1 LSPLVDFRP
10 VWRNF
15 LRILDATF
23 KICKMQMNE
32 ETGSGAGRP
41 DTVSALE
48 RGIAVLRCFTETRRS
63 LTSTELSRLT
73 GVPRP
78 TVTRLA
84 STLVTL
90 GLMKQEP
97 EGDRYMLG
105 PGVVSLARVFL
116 AGLDVR
122 AVARPRMQAL
132 AEEAGGSVYL
142 AVPDG
147 LDMVIVEA
155 CRPRTTMLAPRLD
168 VGSRAPI
175 ANSALGRAYLW
186 ALFPEERARM
196 IDSLRLARG
205 SDWAAL
211 EPGLKRA
218 LEEGDKLGY
227 CISAGEFH
235 REINS
240 VSVPLVGP
248 NGEVMALNCGTA
260 AFVFTADHLREV
272 IAPQL
277 LKMARALAADIGG
290 HVPRPH

>member
-1 LSPLVDFRP
+1 
-10 VWRNF
+10 
-15 LRILDATF
+15 
-23 KICKMQMNE
+23 MQSNDE
-32 ETGSGAGRP
+32 GNGAAQRP

-122 AVARPRMQAL
+122 AVARPHMQAL

-155 CRPRTTMLAPRLD
+155 CRPRSTMLAPRLD

-175 ANSALGRAYLW
+175 PNSALGRAYLW
-186 ALFPEERARM
+186 ALFPEERTRLIETM
-196 IDSLRLARG
+196 RLARG

-211 EPGLKRA
+211 EPPMKKA
-218 LEEGDKLGY
+218 LEDGDKLGY

-248 NGEVMALNCGTA
+248 GGEIMALNCGTA
-260 AFVFTADHLREV
+260 AYVFTEEHMRQV
-272 IAPQL
+272 VAPQL
-277 LKMARALAADIGG
+277 LKMARDLAADIGG
-290 HVPRPH
+290 HVPAPR

>member
-1 LSPLVDFRP
+1 LHILSV
-10 VWRNF
+10 
-15 LRILDATF
+15 AS
-23 KICKMQMNE
+23 KINKMPNSV
-32 ETGSGAGRP
+32 ETSSPAGQRP

-48 RGIAVLRCFTETRRS
+48 RGIAVLRCFSETRRS

-78 TVTRLA
+78 TVARLA

-97 EGDRYMLG
+97 EGDRYMPG

-122 AVARPRMQAL
+122 ATARPLMQRM
-132 AEEAGGSVYL
+132 AEDAGGSLYL
-142 AVPDG
+142 AIADG
-147 LDMVIVEA
+147 LEMVIIEA
-155 CRPRTTMLAPRLD
+155 CRPRSTMLAPRLD
-168 VGSRAPI
+168 VGSRAPM

-186 ALFPEERARM
+186 ALPPPERAAV
-196 IDSLRLARG
+196 IESLRLARG

-218 LEEGDKLGY
+218 LAAADKVGY
-227 CISAGEFH
+227 TISAGEFH
-235 REINS
+235 SEINS

-248 NGEVMALNCGTA
+248 NGDIMALNCGTA
-260 AFVFTADHLREV
+260 AFVYTEDHLRQV

-277 LKMARALAADIGG
+277 LRLAEKLAADIGG
-290 HVPRPH
+290 RVPQPC

>member
-1 LSPLVDFRP
+1 
-10 VWRNF
+10 
-15 LRILDATF
+15 
-23 KICKMQMNE
+23 MQANE
-32 ETGSGAGRP
+32 DSGAAQQQRP

-48 RGIAVLRCFTETRRS
+48 RGVAVLNCFTETRRS

-84 STLVTL
+84 ATLVAQGML
-90 GLMKQEP
+90 KQEP

-122 AVARPRMQAL
+122 AAARPRMQAL
-132 AEEAGGSVYL
+132 AEAVGGSVYL

-147 LDMVIVEA
+147 LEMVLIEA

-175 ANSALGRAYLW
+175 ANSALGRAWLW
-186 ALFPEERARM
+186 ALPAEQRSRM
-196 IDSLRLARG
+196 IESLRLARG

-211 EPGLKRA
+211 EPGMQRA
-218 LEEGDKLGY
+218 LADADQLGY

-248 NGEVMALNCGTA
+248 DGEIMALNSGTA
-260 AFVFTADHLREV
+260 AFVFTEDHLRQV
-272 IAPQL
+272 VAPQL
-277 LKMARALAADIGG
+277 LKMAQALAADIGG
-290 HVPRPH
+290 HVPQPR

>member
-1 LSPLVDFRP
+1 LK
-10 VWRNF
+10 
-15 LRILDATF
+15 LRISAKVLHILDATS
-23 KICKMQMNE
+23 KIKNMPSPE
-32 ETGSGAGRP
+32 DGADPGPQRP

-48 RGIAVLRCFTETRRS
+48 RGVAVLRCFTEDRRS

-84 STLVTL
+84 ATLVTL

-97 EGDRYMLG
+97 GGDRYLLG

-122 AVARPRMQAL
+122 AIARPRMQAL
-132 AEEAGGSVYL
+132 AEEVGGSVYL
-142 AVPDG
+142 ALPDG
-147 LDMVIVEA
+147 LDMVLIEA

-186 ALFPEERARM
+186 ALAQQERSNMLA
-196 IDSLRLARG
+196 SLRLARG

-211 EPGLKRA
+211 EPGVKRA
-218 LEEGDKLGY
+218 LADADRLGY
-227 CISAGEFH
+227 SMSAGEFH
-235 REINS
+235 SEINS
-240 VSVPLVGP
+240 VSVPLIGP
-248 NGEVMALNCGTA
+248 GGEIMALNCGTA
-260 AFVFTADHLREV
+260 AFVYTEDHLRQV

-277 LKMARALAADIGG
+277 LKMAHALAADLGG
-290 HVPRPH
+290 HVPEPH

>member
-1 LSPLVDFRP
+1 MQSP
-10 VWRNF
+10 
-15 LRILDATF
+15 
-23 KICKMQMNE
+23 E
-32 ETGSGAGRP
+32 ETGSPIQRP

-48 RGIAVLRCFTETRRS
+48 RGVAVLRCFTETRRS

-90 GLMKQEP
+90 GLLKQEP

-122 AVARPRMQAL
+122 AIARPRMQAL
-132 AEEAGGSVYL
+132 AEDAGGSVYL
-142 AVPDG
+142 ALPDG

-155 CRPRTTMLAPRLD
+155 CRPRSTMLAPRLD

-186 ALFPEERARM
+186 ALSPEERARV

-211 EPGLKRA
+211 EPPLKKA
-218 LEEGDKLGY
+218 LADADRLGY

-260 AFVFTADHLREV
+260 AFVYTEEHLHRE
-272 IAPQL
+272 IAPRL
-277 LKMARALAADIGG
+277 ATLAEALAADIGG
-290 HVPRPH
+290 HVPKPR

>member
-1 LSPLVDFRP
+1 
-10 VWRNF
+10 
-15 LRILDATF
+15 
-23 KICKMQMNE
+23 M
-32 ETGSGAGRP
+32 GAPEDTDMDSLAQQRP

-48 RGIAVLRCFTETRRS
+48 RGIAVLRCFTESRRS

-122 AVARPRMQAL
+122 AIARPHMQAL
-132 AEEAGGSVYL
+132 AEDAGGSVYL

-147 LDMVIVEA
+147 LDMVLIEA

-186 ALFPEERARM
+186 ALPVEERQHL
-196 IDSLRLARG
+196 IESLRLARG

-211 EPGLKRA
+211 EPGLKRS
-218 LEEGDKLGY
+218 LEEADHVGFN
-227 CISAGEFH
+227 ISAGEFH

-240 VSVPLVGP
+240 VSVPLVDP
-248 NGEVMALNCGTA
+248 SGEIMALNCGTA
-260 AFVFTADHLREV
+260 AFVYTEDHLRQV
-272 IAPQL
+272 VAPKL
-277 LKMARALAADIGG
+277 LKMAKALAADLGG
-290 HVPRPH
+290 HVPEPR

>member
-1 LSPLVDFRP
+1 MEAADVTDSLG
-10 VWRNF
+10 
-15 LRILDATF
+15 
-23 KICKMQMNE
+23 QQ
-32 ETGSGAGRP
+32 RP
-41 DTVSALE
+41 DMVSALE
-48 RGIAVLRCFTETRRS
+48 RGIAVLRCFTELRRS

-122 AVARPRMQAL
+122 AIARPHMQAL

-142 AVPDG
+142 ALPDG
-147 LDMVIVEA
+147 LDMVLIEA

-186 ALFPEERARM
+186 ALPAEERQSL
-196 IDSLRLARG
+196 IESLRLARG

-211 EPGLKRA
+211 EPGLKRSLQEA
-218 LEEGDKLGY
+218 DHVGFS
-227 CISAGEFH
+227 ISAGEFH

-248 NGEVMALNCGTA
+248 GGEIMALNCGTA
-260 AFVFTADHLREV
+260 AFVYTEDHLRQV
-272 IAPQL
+272 VAPKL
-277 LKMARALAADIGG
+277 LKMARALAADLGG
-290 HVPRPH
+290 HVPEPR

>member
-1 LSPLVDFRP
+1 MADPEDNGNQP
-10 VWRNF
+10 
-15 LRILDATF
+15 
-23 KICKMQMNE
+23 Q
-32 ETGSGAGRP
+32 RP

-48 RGIAVLRCFTETRRS
+48 RGIAVLRCFTETRRV
-63 LTSTELSRLT
+63 LTPTELARLT

-90 GLMKQEP
+90 GLMQQEP
-97 EGDRYMLG
+97 GSERFMLG
-105 PGVVSLARVFL
+105 PGVVSIARVFL

-122 AVARPRMQAL
+122 AVARPHMLAL
-132 AEEAGGSVYL
+132 AEEVGGSVYL

-147 LDMVIVEA
+147 LDMVLIEA
-155 CRPRTTMLAPRLD
+155 CRPRSTMLAPRLD
-168 VGSRAPI
+168 VGSRAPM

-186 ALFPEERARM
+186 ALPPPERQRLIE
-196 IDSLRLARG
+196 SLRLARG

-211 EPGLKRA
+211 EGGLMRSLKDADR
-218 LEEGDKLGY
+218 LGY

-248 NGEVMALNCGTA
+248 TGEVMALNCGSA
-260 AFVFTADHLREV
+260 AFVFSEEHLRQTV
-272 IAPQL
+272 APQL
-277 LKMARALAADIGG
+277 LRMAAALAADLGG
-290 HVPRPH
+290 HVPQPH

>member
-1 LSPLVDFRP
+1 MNAAS
-10 VWRNF
+10 
-15 LRILDATF
+15 
-23 KICKMQMNE
+23 KIRKMQANDE
-32 ETGSGAGRP
+32 NASGSTRP

-84 STLVTL
+84 GTLVAL
-90 GLMKQEP
+90 GLMKQEA
-97 EGDRYMLG
+97 GSDRYMLG

-122 AVARPRMQAL
+122 AIARPHMQAL

-142 AVPDG
+142 ALPDG

-186 ALFPEERARM
+186 ALPAEERARLIETM
-196 IDSLRLARG
+196 RLARG

-211 EPGLKRA
+211 EPPMKRA
-218 LEEGDKLGY
+218 LQEGDKLGY
-227 CISAGEFH
+227 CISAGDFH

-248 NGEVMALNCGTA
+248 NGEIMALNCGTA
-260 AFVFTADHLREV
+260 AFVYTEEHLRKE
-272 IAPQL
+272 IAPRL
-277 LKMARALAADIGG
+277 LKMGQALATDIGG
-290 HVPRPH
+290 HVPAPR

>member
-1 LSPLVDFRP
+1 MADLEDTDNTNDNTP
-10 VWRNF
+10 
-15 LRILDATF
+15 
-23 KICKMQMNE
+23 Q
-32 ETGSGAGRP
+32 RP

-48 RGIAVLRCFTETRRS
+48 RGIAVLRCFTETRRV
-63 LTSTELSRLT
+63 LTPTELARLT

-90 GLMKQEP
+90 GLLKQEP
-97 EGDRYMLG
+97 GSERFMLG
-105 PGVVSLARVFL
+105 PGVISIARVFL

-122 AVARPRMQAL
+122 AVARPHMLAL
-132 AEEAGGSVYL
+132 AEAVSGSVYL

-147 LDMVIVEA
+147 LDMVLIEA
-155 CRPRTTMLAPRLD
+155 CRPRSTMLTPRLD
-168 VGSRAPI
+168 VGSRAPM

-186 ALFPEERARM
+186 ALPLPERQSLIE
-196 IDSLRLARG
+196 SLRLARG

-211 EPGLKRA
+211 EGGLMRSLA
-218 LEEGDKLGY
+218 DADKLGY

-248 NGEVMALNCGTA
+248 GGEVMALNCGSA
-260 AFVFTADHLREV
+260 AFMFTEEHLHQMV
-272 IAPQL
+272 APL
-277 LKMARALAADIGG
+277 LMQMARELATDLGG
-290 HVPRPH
+290 HVPGRAESLHS

>member
-1 LSPLVDFRP
+1 MGVTS
-10 VWRNF
+10 
-15 LRILDATF
+15 
-23 KICKMQMNE
+23 KICKM
-32 ETGSGAGRP
+32 ETTEIPASNGQQRP

-48 RGIAVLRCFTETRRS
+48 RGIGVLRCFTETRRT

-84 STLVTL
+84 QTLVTL
-90 GLMKQEP
+90 GLMRQEP
-97 EGDRYMLG
+97 EGDRFMLG

-122 AVARPRMQAL
+122 AAARPHMEEL
-132 AEEAGGSVYL
+132 AEAAGGSVYL

-147 LDMVIVEA
+147 LEMVLIEA
-155 CRPRTTMLAPRLD
+155 CRPRTTLLAPRLD

-186 ALFPEERARM
+186 ALPLAERQRL
-196 IDSLRLARG
+196 IDSLRLSRG

-211 EPGLKRA
+211 EPGLKRSLA
-218 LEEGDKLGY
+218 EADKVGFS
-227 CISAGEFH
+227 ISAGEFH

-240 VSVPLVGP
+240 VSVPLIGP
-248 NGEVMALNCGTA
+248 GGEVMALNCGTA
-260 AFVFTADHLREV
+260 AFLYTEDHLRQV
-272 IAPQL
+272 VAPQL
-277 LKMARALAADIGG
+277 LRMAHALAADIGG
-290 HVPRPH
+290 HVPQPR

>member
-1 LSPLVDFRP
+1 M
-10 VWRNF
+10 
-15 LRILDATF
+15 RILNAAS
-23 KICKMQMNE
+23 KIRKMDNE
-32 ETGSGAGRP
+32 EGNLIPQRP

-48 RGIAVLRCFTETRRS
+48 RGIAVLRCFTENRRV

-78 TVTRLA
+78 TVNRLA

-90 GLMKQEP
+90 GLLKQEP
-97 EGDRYMLG
+97 EGERFMLG

-122 AVARPRMQAL
+122 ASARPHMQAL

-142 AVPDG
+142 GVPDG

-155 CRPRTTMLAPRLD
+155 CRPRSTMLAPRVD

-186 ALFPEERARM
+186 ALPAAERERL

-205 SDWAAL
+205 SDWAGL
-211 EPGLKRA
+211 EPGMKRVLA
-218 LEEGDKLGY
+218 EAEQLGY

-248 NGEVMALNCGTA
+248 GGEIMALNCGTA
-260 AFVFTADHLREV
+260 AFVYTEAHLREV

-277 LKMARALAADIGG
+277 QKMARALAADIGG
-290 HVPRPH
+290 HVPQPH

>member
-1 LSPLVDFRP
+1 
-10 VWRNF
+10 
-15 LRILDATF
+15 
-23 KICKMQMNE
+23 MQANE
-32 ETGSGAGRP
+32 DTAGNGPQRP

-48 RGIAVLRCFTETRRS
+48 RGIAVLRCFTETRRT

-97 EGDRYMLG
+97 DGDRYMLG

-122 AVARPRMQAL
+122 AIARPHMQAL

-142 AVPDG
+142 ALPDG
-147 LDMVIVEA
+147 MDMVIVEA

-186 ALFPEERARM
+186 ALPREERNRQVE
-196 IDSLRLARG
+196 SLRWARG

-211 EPGLKRA
+211 EPGLKRSLDDA
-218 LEEGDKLGY
+218 DKTGY
-227 CISAGEFH
+227 SISAGDFH

-248 NGEVMALNCGTA
+248 NGELMALNCGTA
-260 AFVFTADHLREV
+260 AFVYTEEHLRKEV
-272 IAPQL
+272 APRL
-277 LKMARALAADIGG
+277 LKMAHALAADIGG
-290 HVPRPH
+290 HVPVPR

>member
-1 LSPLVDFRP
+1 MADLEDNDNAP
-10 VWRNF
+10 
-15 LRILDATF
+15 
-23 KICKMQMNE
+23 Q
-32 ETGSGAGRP
+32 RP

-48 RGIAVLRCFTETRRS
+48 RGIAVLRCFTETRRV
-63 LTSTELSRLT
+63 LTPTELARLT

-97 EGDRYMLG
+97 GSERFMLG
-105 PGVVSLARVFL
+105 PGVISIARVFL

-122 AVARPRMQAL
+122 AVARPHMLAL
-132 AEEAGGSVYL
+132 AEAVSGSVYL

-147 LDMVIVEA
+147 LDMVLIEA
-155 CRPRTTMLAPRLD
+155 CRPRSTMLTPRLD
-168 VGSRAPI
+168 VGSRAPM

-186 ALFPEERARM
+186 ALPLPERQSLIE
-196 IDSLRLARG
+196 SLRLARG

-211 EPGLKRA
+211 EGGLARSLA
-218 LEEGDKLGY
+218 DADKLGY

-248 NGEVMALNCGTA
+248 GGEVMALNCGSA
-260 AFVFTADHLREV
+260 AFMFTEERLHQV
-272 IAPQL
+272 VAPL
-277 LKMARALAADIGG
+277 LLQMARELAADLGG
-290 HVPRPH
+290 HLPRPG

>member
-1 LSPLVDFRP
+1 
-10 VWRNF
+10 
-15 LRILDATF
+15 
-23 KICKMQMNE
+23 MQASEDPGN
-32 ETGSGAGRP
+32 GGQQRP

-48 RGIAVLRCFTETRRS
+48 RGIAVLRCFDESRRT

-90 GLMKQEP
+90 GFLQQGP

-122 AVARPRMQAL
+122 AVARPHMQAL
-132 AEEAGGSVYL
+132 AEAAGGSVYL
-142 AVPDG
+142 ALPDG
-147 LDMVIVEA
+147 MDMVIIEA
-155 CRPRTTMLAPRLD
+155 CRPRSTMLAPRLD
-168 VGSRAPI
+168 VGSRAPM

-186 ALFPEERARM
+186 ALPADERQR
-196 IDSLRLARG
+196 IVESLRLARG
-205 SDWAAL
+205 SDWAS
-211 EPGLKRA
+211 
-218 LEEGDKLGY
+218 LEEGLMRSLADADQLGY
-227 CISAGEFH
+227 SISAGEFH

-248 NGEVMALNCGTA
+248 RGEVMALNCGTA
-260 AFVFTADHLREV
+260 AFVYTEQHLREV
-272 IAPQL
+272 VAPQL
-277 LKMARALAADIGG
+277 LRMAHALAADIGG
-290 HVPRPH
+290 HVPAPR

>member
-1 LSPLVDFRP
+1 MDSTENAV
-10 VWRNF
+10 VNG
-15 LRILDATF
+15 
-23 KICKMQMNE
+23 KE
-32 ETGSGAGRP
+32 RP

-48 RGIAVLRCFTETRRS
+48 RGIAVLRCFTETRRT

-84 STLVTL
+84 ATLVSL

-105 PGVVSLARVFL
+105 PGVAALPRVFL
-116 AGLDVR
+116 AGLAVR
-122 AVARPRMQAL
+122 AAARPHMQEL
-132 AEEAGGSVYL
+132 AEAAEGSVYL

-147 LDMVIVEA
+147 LDMVLIEA
-155 CRPRTTMLAPRLD
+155 CRPRTTLLAPRLD

-186 ALFPEERARM
+186 ALPPQERERV
-196 IDSLRLARG
+196 IESLRLSRG

-211 EPGLKRA
+211 EPGMKRA
-218 LEEGDKLGY
+218 LAEADRSGF

-260 AFVFTADHLREV
+260 AFLFTEDHLRQV
-272 IAPQL
+272 VPPQL
-277 LKMARALAADIGG
+277 LRMAKALAADIGG
-290 HVPRPH
+290 HVPEPR

>member
-1 LSPLVDFRP
+1 
-10 VWRNF
+10 
-15 LRILDATF
+15 
-23 KICKMQMNE
+23 MQAME
-32 ETGSGAGRP
+32 ETTSPARP
-41 DTVSALE
+41 ETVSALE
-48 RGIAVLRCFTETRRS
+48 RGIAVLRCFTEDRRS

-78 TVTRLA
+78 TVARLA

-90 GLMKQEP
+90 GLLQQEP
-97 EGDRYMLG
+97 GGERYMLG

-122 AVARPRMQAL
+122 AIARPQMQRL

-147 LDMVIVEA
+147 LEMVIIEA
-155 CRPRTTMLAPRLD
+155 CRPRTSMLAPRLD
-168 VGSRAPI
+168 VGSRTPI
-175 ANSALGRAYLW
+175 ANAALGRAYLW
-186 ALFPEERARM
+186 ALPEREREAV
-196 IDSLRLARG
+196 IESLRLARG

-211 EPGLKRA
+211 EPGLKRS
-218 LEEGDKLGY
+218 LEEAGRLGY

-248 NGEVMALNCGTA
+248 RGEVMALNCGTA
-260 AFVFTADHLREV
+260 AFVFTEDHLRQV
-272 IAPQL
+272 VAPRL
-277 LKMARALAADIGG
+277 IRLAEALAADIGG

>member
-1 LSPLVDFRP
+1 MEATEESPS
-10 VWRNF
+10 
-15 LRILDATF
+15 
-23 KICKMQMNE
+23 
-32 ETGSGAGRP
+32 TGLARS

-48 RGIAVLRCFTETRRS
+48 RGVAVLRCFTETRRS

-73 GVPRP
+73 RVPRP

-84 STLVTL
+84 STLVAL

-122 AVARPRMQAL
+122 GIARPHMQRL
-132 AEEAGGSVYL
+132 ADEAGGSVYL

-147 LDMVIVEA
+147 MEMVLIEA
-155 CRPRTTMLAPRLD
+155 CRPRSTMLAPRLD
-168 VGSRAPI
+168 VGSRAPM

-186 ALFPEERARM
+186 ALPPQERQRM
-196 IDSLRLARG
+196 IESLRLARG

-211 EPGLKRA
+211 ETGLNRSLA
-218 LEEGDKLGY
+218 EADKLGY
-227 CISAGEFH
+227 SISAGEFH

-248 NGEVMALNCGTA
+248 GGEVMALNCGTA
-260 AFVFTADHLREV
+260 AFVYTEDHLRQV

-277 LKMARALAADIGG
+277 LRMAKALATDLGG
-290 HVPRPH
+290 HVPQPH

>member
-1 LSPLVDFRP
+1 MENPEEP
-10 VWRNF
+10 VA
-15 LRILDATF
+15 LAL
-23 KICKMQMNE
+23 Q
-32 ETGSGAGRP
+32 RP

-48 RGIAVLRCFTETRRS
+48 RGVAVLRCFTETRRS

-78 TVTRLA
+78 TVARLA

-90 GLMKQEP
+90 GFMHQDAAN
-97 EGDRYMLG
+97 DRYGLG

-122 AVARPRMQAL
+122 ATARPLMQRM

-142 AVPDG
+142 AIADG
-147 LDMVIVEA
+147 LEMVIIEA
-155 CRPRTTMLAPRLD
+155 CRPRSTMLAPRLD
-168 VGSRAPI
+168 VGSRAPM

-186 ALFPEERARM
+186 ALPAKEREAVM
-196 IDSLRLARG
+196 ESLRLARG

-218 LEEGDKLGY
+218 LDSADKLGY
-227 CISAGEFH
+227 TVSAGEFH
-235 REINS
+235 SEINS

-248 NGEVMALNCGTA
+248 GGDIMALNCGTA
-260 AFVFTADHLREV
+260 AFVYTEEHLHQV

-277 LKMARALAADIGG
+277 QRLGATLATAIGG
-290 HVPRPH
+290 RVPAPN

>member
-1 LSPLVDFRP
+1 MDTPEDGG
-10 VWRNF
+10 
-15 LRILDATF
+15 
-23 KICKMQMNE
+23 
-32 ETGSGAGRP
+32 GSAPRP

-48 RGIAVLRCFTETRRS
+48 RGIAVLRCFTEDRRT

-78 TVTRLA
+78 TVARLA

-90 GLMKQEP
+90 GLMKQGP

-105 PGVVSLARVFL
+105 PGVVSIARVFL

-122 AVARPRMQAL
+122 AVARPHMQAL
-132 AEEAGGSVYL
+132 AETASGSVYL
-142 AVPDG
+142 AVADG
-147 LDMVIVEA
+147 LEMVLIEA
-155 CRPRTTMLAPRLD
+155 SRPRTSMLTPRLD

-186 ALFPEERARM
+186 ALPRDEREAL
-196 IDSLRLARG
+196 IGSLRLSRG

-211 EPGLKRA
+211 EPGLRRSLDDA
-218 LEEGDKLGY
+218 DKLGY
-227 CISAGEFH
+227 SISAGEFH

-248 NGEVMALNCGTA
+248 GGEVMALNCGTA
-260 AFVFTADHLREV
+260 AFVYTEDHLRQV
-272 IAPQL
+272 VAPQL
-277 LKMARALAADIGG
+277 LRMAHALAADIGG
-290 HVPRPH
+290 HVPSPPLTETDRGDAFP